1 MQIDAKGNTNIPSA
15 LVYTADSPRTGELIF
30 FFLFRFC
37 CFFLLQLFLKPLERL
52 QKR

>member
-15 LVYTADSPRTGELIF
+15 LVYTAYSPRIGELF
-30 FFLFRFC
+30 FF
-37 CFFLLQLFLKPLERL
+37 CFFFQLFLKPLERL